1 MTQPE
6 EVYGYRKNPNTK
18 DWEVLISWKGLP
30 PHEATWED
38 YNDFKH
44 QFPDFHLEDKVDLE
58 EESSVKPPLLFTY
71 NRRNKEKLAHEM
83 LVRDVEGNMERGN
96 YSESPHWCSIS
107 GLLSE
112 DDSFFAWPPHLL
124 RSVGVQSLW
133 RLGTH
138 EDLPTSTPDLLCGQC
153 SYHGSM
159 AAVKDQTTAS
169 HGLTELMVIR
179 NQRAEA
185 AHKGAVDKEGF
196 AVGQV
201 MTRGR
206 R

>member
-96 YSESPHWCSIS
+96 YS
-107 GLLSE
+107 
-112 DDSFFAWPPHLL
+112 
-124 RSVGVQSLW
+124 
-133 RLGTH
+133 
-138 EDLPTSTPDLLCGQC
+138 DLPTSTPDLLCGQC